1 MHLPLSSL
9 LLPLLLS
16 LVTNANSFDFHGEE
30 LPPTLLEQRLL
41 EADGEWETSQSKREM
56 RRQLTGT
63 VGELMLHPNDTVPQR
78 GGACFDSW
86 ECSWFY
92 HTRHPGS
99 WGDCDAGT
107 CLCEPGYK
115 GKNCEKAPPAN
126 RFSCNDGQCYNPA
139 TYGRQSEE
147 RGGNLTITI
156 VRAINLPDMDGFGVF
171 GGDTD
176 AFVNIKVGKKNENEN
191 GISDNNNIVTRQSC
205 KVRNSLNPVWNES
218 DSCSNMTFGVQRAGD
233 PILIELWDAD
243 SGLEFGDD
251 LIANATEYVIPC
263 SIMDSIEEPKTSWV
277 ENELDPIAIKSQGKL
292 AVPWRRQV
300 KVCYVVVVFF
310 SISFSFS
317 WSF

>member
-1 MHLPLSSL
+1 MRLPLSSL

-171 GGDTD
+171 GGAVQEPFLTLHILHGTLCLTECN
-176 AFVNIKVGKKNENEN
+176 V
-191 GISDNNNIVTRQSC
+191 
-205 KVRNSLNPVWNES
+205 
-218 DSCSNMTFGVQRAGD
+218 CSFLSSNV
-233 PILIELWDAD
+233 
-243 SGLEFGDD
+243 
-251 LIANATEYVIPC
+251 
-263 SIMDSIEEPKTSWV
+263 SIFLVV
-277 ENELDPIAIKSQGKL
+277 ERVLS
-292 AVPWRRQV
+292 
-300 KVCYVVVVFF
+300 VF
-310 SISFSFS
+310 SSAPP
-317 WSF
+317 